1 MKNAKKPCAPIFL
14 SLSPVIFLS
23 MGVSYKRFLIG
34 VVVFL
39 VGIRAQAQD
48 YDSLRLA
55 QLPVLS
61 FPAGLKSSGLPYK
74 VDNSRTK
81 CFPAIFTQY
90 GYSCNQAASV
100 SVEFTYELNAL
111 RNLDAIY
118 AENRLPLFFTWNM
131 MNTGNANTGVSY
143 FESWDMVHAIG
154 CPNWSD
160 FGNYFINETRW
171 MNGYY
176 RYYRGMQNRVEDI
189 YSIDVST
196 EQGLQTLKHWLYD
209 HLGEYQPGGVANF
222 QLATLDLKF
231 WPLPEGTEDAGKILI
246 PYFGYA
252 VGHSMTFVGYNDS
265 VRYDFNND
273 GKYTNNLDTNGDGK
287 VTMADWEIGALI
299 CVNTYGTEWGSEGR
313 AYVPYRI
320 LPLHPD
326 QGGIWMKS
334 VVVVKPHK
342 NYKPQLTLRTQL
354 RCSNRSKIW
363 VTAGVSQDPLAMEPQ
378 FILDQP
384 VFHYQGGAFPM
395 QGLGPGDPDLIE
407 IGIDATP
414 LLSHVESGK
423 PAAFFLVVCEQDP
436 ASTSNGIV
444 EYFSINEYFNGELE
458 HPYDQRNVPID
469 KPFMALPVVLT
480 PSFNGPAITTAQLPE
495 ATAGQDYQAT
505 LSAESGIA
513 PYKWLPVENTY
524 TESKFEAQFPATFEN
539 KVLPEGGNSEK
550 KAVTLPFDFPYHGK
564 IYREI
569 TLTGKGGILLVQ
581 NYLWVPYGYELREML
596 GLNTAIYPFYS
607 TEFQYTDYLDGVYYQ
622 AHPSDVTVYWNA
634 SMTSNGQISDVNFA
648 ARLYPS
654 GIIEFYYGNFVNT
667 FSTPWLIGLTG
678 GSKALSYYPNV
689 NATGIS
695 AGLNIR
701 FQPPVLPEDLRLTAD
716 GLLSC
721 KPLVP
726 GKTWIIPVCVEDY
739 QGLRAY
745 HDLTLSTAPLDTND
759 NGLNNPKI
767 LIFPN
772 PITDRS
778 YIHIESNRDGNIDLK
793 IFDLSGKALLTRNYS
808 IKAGKS
814 MFPLDFSSDF
824 APGIY
829 IIQVTGITT
838 FRSKIYFSKTK

>member
-1 MKNAKKPCAPIFL
+1 
-14 SLSPVIFLS
+14 
-23 MGVSYKRFLIG
+23 MGVSYKGFLIG
-34 VVVFL
+34 AVFAWA
-39 VGIRAQAQD
+39 GIIAKGQD

-61 FPAGLKSSGLPYK
+61 LPAGLKSSGLPYK

-81 CFPAIFTQY
+81 YFPAIFTQY
-90 GYSCNQAASV
+90 GYSCNQAASI
-100 SVEFTYELNAL
+100 SVGFTYELNAL

-118 AENRLPLFFTWNM
+118 EENRLPTFFTWNM
-131 MNTGNANTGVSY
+131 MNSGNTNTGVSY

-160 FGNYFINETRW
+160 FGNFSINETKW
-171 MNGYY
+171 MSGYY
-176 RYYRGMQNRVEDI
+176 RYYRGMQNRVEEV

-196 EQGLQTLKHWLYD
+196 EQGLLTLKHWLYD

-246 PYFGYA
+246 PNFGPA
-252 VGHSMTFVGYNDS
+252 VGHAMTFVGYNDS

-320 LPLHPD
+320 LPLHQD

-334 VVVVKPHK
+334 VMVARPHK
-342 NYKPQLTLRTQL
+342 SYKPQLTLRTRL
-354 RCSNRSKIW
+354 RYPDRSKIW
-363 VTAGVSQDPLAMEPQ
+363 ITAGVSQDLDAKEPQ
-378 FILDQP
+378 YILDQP
-384 VFHYQGGAFPM
+384 VFHYQGGSFPM
-395 QGLGPGDPDLIE
+395 QGRVPDDPDLIE

-414 LLSHVESGK
+414 LLNHVESGK

-436 ASTSNGIV
+436 ASASDGII
-444 EYFSINEYFNGELE
+444 EYFSINEYVNGEQE
-458 HPYDQRNVPID
+458 HPGNQQNVPIE
-469 KPFMALPVVLT
+469 KTYMALPVVVT
-480 PSFNGPAITTAQLPE
+480 PSFNGPVISTTQLPG
-495 ATAGQDYQAT
+495 ATAGQDYQVK
-505 LSAESGIA
+505 LGAEGGTA
-513 PYKWLPVENTY
+513 PYKWLPMGNTY
-524 TESKFEAQFPATFEN
+524 SEIKFNAQFPTTFQN
-539 KVLPEGGNSEK
+539 KILPDGANVDK
-550 KAVTLPFDFPYHGK
+550 KTVNLPFDFPYKGK
-564 IYREI
+564 TYRQL

-581 NYLWVPYGYELREML
+581 NDLFIPYGFELRELL

-607 TEFQYTDYLDGVYYQ
+607 TEFQYPDYLDGVYYE
-622 AHPSDVTVYWNA
+622 AHPSSATVYWNA
-634 SMTSNGQISDVNFA
+634 SMTSNGQISDVNFSV
-648 ARLYPS
+648 RLYPS
-654 GIIEFYYGNFVNT
+654 GVIEFYYGNFINT
-667 FSTPWLIGLTG
+667 ISTPWLIGLTG

-701 FQPPVLPEDLRLTAD
+701 FQPPVFPEDLQLTPD
-716 GLLSC
+716 GFLSC
-721 KPLVP
+721 KPLEP
-726 GKTWIIPVCVEDY
+726 GKTWIIPVGLEDY

-745 HDLTLSTAPLDTND
+745 RELSLSTAPLDTNGTD
-759 NGLNNPKI
+759 LTNPKI
-767 LIFPN
+767 LVYPN
-772 PITDRS
+772 PVTDRA
-778 YIHIESNRDGNIDLK
+778 YVQIESIRSGNMDLM
-793 IFDLSGKALLTRNYS
+793 IFDLTGKVLLTKS
-808 IKAGKS
+808 FAIKAGRS
-814 MFPLDFSSDF
+814 VFPLDLSSDI

-838 FRSKIYFSKTK
+838 FRSKIYFSIPAG

>member
-1 MKNAKKPCAPIFL
+1 MA
-14 SLSPVIFLS
+14 
-23 MGVSYKRFLIG
+23 YKRILI
-34 VVVFL
+34 VAVAAMA
-39 VGIRAQAQD
+39 GIIAKGQD

-55 QLPVLS
+55 QLPKLS
-61 FPAGLKSSGLPYK
+61 LPKALKSSGLPYK

-90 GYSCNQAASV
+90 GYSCNQSASIGV
-100 SVEFTYELNAL
+100 DFTYELNAL

-118 AENRLPLFFTWNM
+118 EENRLPPFFTWNM
-131 MNTGNANTGVSY
+131 MNTGNSNIGVSY

-154 CPNWSD
+154 CPNWTD
-160 FGNYFINETRW
+160 FGNYPINGTRW
-171 MNGYY
+171 MSGYY
-176 RYYRGMQNRVEDI
+176 QYYRGMQNRVEDI
-189 YSIDVST
+189 YSIDVSN

-209 HLGEYQPGGVANF
+209 HFGEYQPGGVANF

-252 VGHSMTFVGYNDS
+252 VGHAMTFVGYNDS

-273 GKYTNNLDTNGDGK
+273 GKYTNDLDTNGDGQ

-299 CVNTYGTEWGSEGR
+299 CVNTYGIGWGSEGR

-320 LPLHPD
+320 LPLNPD

-334 VVVVKPHK
+334 VVVAKPHK
-342 NYKPQLTLRTQL
+342 NYKPLLTLRTQL
-354 RCSNRSKIW
+354 RYPNRSKIW
-363 VTAGVSQDPLAMEPQ
+363 VTAGVSQDSTAKEPQ

-384 VFHYQGGAFPM
+384 VFHYQGGSLPM
-395 QGLGPGDPDLIE
+395 KGSGPADPDLIE

-414 LLSHVESGK
+414 LLSYVESGK

-436 ASTSNGIV
+436 ASTSDGLI
-444 EYFSINEYFNGELE
+444 EYFSINEYFNGEQE
-458 HPYDQRNVPID
+458 HQGNQRNVPID

-480 PSFNGPAITTAQLPE
+480 PIINGPAITTVQLPG
-495 ATAGQDYQAT
+495 AIAGQDFQAT
-505 LSAESGIA
+505 LNAEGGKT
-513 PYKWLPVENTY
+513 PYKWLPIGNTY
-524 TESKFEAQFPATFEN
+524 SEAKFEAPFPTIYGN
-539 KVLPEGGNSEK
+539 KILPEGGNTDK
-550 KAVTLPFDFPYHGK
+550 KTVALPFDFPYHGK
-564 IYREI
+564 TYREI

-607 TEFQYTDYLDGVYYQ
+607 IEFQYTDYLDGVYYQ

-634 SMTSNGQISDVNFA
+634 SMTSNGQISDVNFS

-654 GIIEFYYGNFVNT
+654 GVIEFYYGNFINNT
-667 FSTPWLIGLTG
+667 STPWLIGLTG

-701 FQPPVLPEDLRLTAD
+701 FQPPVLPEDLQITND
-716 GLLSC
+716 GLLTC
-721 KPLVP
+721 KPLEP
-726 GKTWIIPVCVEDY
+726 GKTWVIPVCVEDY

-745 HDLTLSTAPLDTND
+745 RDLTLSTAPLDTNGTD
-759 NGLNNPKI
+759 LTNPKI
-767 LIFPN
+767 LVYPN
-772 PITDRS
+772 PITDRA
-778 YIHIESNRDGNIDLK
+778 YVQIESIRSGNMDLI
-793 IFDLSGKALLTRNYS
+793 IFDLTGKVLLTKS
-808 IKAGKS
+808 FAIKAGRS
-814 MFPLDFSSDF
+814 VFTLDLSSGI

-838 FRSKIYFSKTK
+838 FRSKIYFSIPAG